1 LDRVE
6 KNRGQTL
13 DNEFKVHVVDDD
25 DAVRDALVEVLNAI
39 DMPTDGFDSAQ
50 SFLAYVQP
58 NTPGCLVLD
67 IRMPGMSGLAMQKE
81 MQAIGNKMPIIFITG
96 HADISMAVEAMKLGA
111 IDFIEKPFREQEL
124 LDSIYRA
131 MEVAKRDYST
141 NKELNELQEGMKSLS
156 PREKEVLKYIA
167 NGDASK
173 VIAIELNISQR
184 TVENHRA
191 NLLEKLNVRSTAN
204 LIKLMAIN
212 NKKN

>member
-1 LDRVE
+1 MDRVE